1 MKNGSFKNQ
10 GFNKKLR
17 FEKLDRFDLNK
28 NFEKK
33 SYIIDLFYLVKN
45 SINLKI
51 IVYYFFSVLDGEI
64 AVPCSLKAAYAGLNS
79 KRRVVM
85 MKIVFISGVDFS
97 ALRNITILNPVRSG
111 KKQR

>member
-1 MKNGSFKNQ
+1 
-10 GFNKKLR
+10 
-17 FEKLDRFDLNK
+17 
-28 NFEKK
+28 
-33 SYIIDLFYLVKN
+33 
-45 SINLKI
+45 
-51 IVYYFFSVLDGEI
+51 VLDGEI